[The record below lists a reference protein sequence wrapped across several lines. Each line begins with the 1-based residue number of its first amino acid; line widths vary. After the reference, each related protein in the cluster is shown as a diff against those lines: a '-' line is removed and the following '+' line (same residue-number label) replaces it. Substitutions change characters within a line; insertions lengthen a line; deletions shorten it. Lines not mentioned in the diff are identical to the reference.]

1 MISFAY
7 TMIEKIKEIV
17 KKECEKDKWDWDY
30 HLVSVV
36 KYANQLAEKLG
47 ADKEIVEISAW
58 LHDITRLK
66 GDVENHHISGAIEAE
81 KILKQLKYPL
91 GKIERVKHCIY
102 AHRGSQN
109 IKRETIEAECVAS
122 ADAMSHFDNVPAL
135 LYLAFVKKQM
145 SIEEGKNWLRNKL
158 ERSWN
163 KLIPE
168 AKKIVLPK
176 YEAVKLLLGK
186 KIN

>member
-1 MISFAY
+1 MID
-7 TMIEKIKEIV
+7 KIKKIV
-17 KKECEKDKWDWDY
+17 QKECEKDSWSWD
-30 HLVSVV
+30 HHMVSVV
-36 KYANQLAEKLG
+36 KYAKQLARKLG
-47 ADKEIVEISAW
+47 ADEEIVEISAW

-66 GDVENHHISGAIEAE
+66 GDSENHHISGPIEAE
-81 KILKQLKYPL
+81 KILRELGYPQE
-91 GKIERVKHCIY
+91 KIDKVKHRIH

-122 ADAMSHFDNVPAL
+122 ADAMAHFDDVPAL
-135 LYLAFVKKQM
+135 LYGAFIKNQM
-145 SIEEGKNWLRNKL
+145 NIEDGKGWVRNKL

-176 YEAVKLLLGK
+176 YKAVKIILGEQ
-186 KIN
+186 N

>member
-1 MISFAY
+1 
-7 TMIEKIKEIV
+7 MIEKIKNIV
-17 KKECEKDKWDWDY
+17 KKECEKDNWSWDY
-30 HLVSVV
+30 HMVSVV

-66 GDVENHHISGAIEAE
+66 GDPENHHISGHIEAE
-81 KILKQLKYPL
+81 KILRELGYPQA
-91 GKIERVKHCIY
+91 KIDKVKHCIN
-102 AHRGSQN
+102 AHRGSQS

-135 LYLAFVKKQM
+135 LYVAFVKKQM
-145 SIEEGKNWLRNKL
+145 NIEEGKTWMRNKL
-158 ERSWN
+158 ERSWK

-168 AKKIVLPK
+168 AKEIVSPK
-176 YEAVKLLLGK
+176 YESVKLLLGEQ
-186 KIN
+186 N